1 MRGGMLSDA
10 RPLNRAQAPAYAGW
24 QALQQGFNYPCG
36 RDTQVHEASTSANCI
51 SYTSSS
57 SSFQGGPLDR
67 ANQAGQCRLQCNHP
81 SFNSAG
87 IGEHA
92 ATYMLITA
100 LVHSDL

>member
-1 MRGGMLSDA
+1 MLSNV
-10 RPLNRAQAPAYAGW
+10 RPLNQAAQAPAYAGRH
-24 QALQQGFNYPCG
+24 ALL
-36 RDTQVHEASTSANCI
+36 STNKDLIICVVGTHTGTRRPVPSANCI

-57 SSFQGGPLDR
+57 SSFQGGPPDR
-67 ANQAGQCRLQCNHP
+67 PNQAGQWSPLQP